1 MFYAQVVKLV
11 DTLASGASLRK
22 KVEVQV
28 LSWAPFTLFMP
39 AQKTVGTPGPQAKLV
54 RVRLRL
60 KRCFNNAYLTLSWAP
75 IVLPNRFGCK
85 ACHRRLNAGP
95 GLEPKEV
102 RQLAQQVA
110 TSGTAAKPPQVVKIA
125 PRLA

>member
-28 LSWAPFTLFMP
+28 LSWAPT
-39 AQKTVGTPGPQAKLV
+39 
-54 RVRLRL
+54 
-60 KRCFNNAYLTLSWAP
+60 
-75 IVLPNRFGCK
+75 VLPNRFGCK

-95 GLEPKEV
+95 GLEPKKV
-102 RQLAQQVA
+102 RQLAQRVA
-110 TSGTAAKPPQVVKIA
+110 TSGTAAKPPKVVKIA